1 MRENSDIKAIFFDAG
16 GTLLYIHPSVGKVY
30 AEVSREMGVD
40 LSDER
45 IESRLREIW
54 EDYAPTN
61 AVRDGDYRASDEQ
74 DRKMWKEFL
83 RRLYDDLD
91 PLQDLAFDAWFQQ
104 VFDRFGKPKT
114 FKLYEET
121 MDTLKRLRNDG
132 YQVGIVSN
140 WDSRLISICEGLG
153 VDEHVDFIL
162 PSAVAGYRK
171 PSSNI
176 FEQALETAE
185 VAPDEAMHIGDKEL
199 DDYRGSRSAGLTPVL
214 LDRND
219 QHTEQDR
226 NIISSLDQVTRLLNT
241 QKIDLT

>member
-1 MRENSDIKAIFFDAG
+1 
-16 GTLLYIHPSVGKVY
+16 
-30 AEVSREMGVD
+30 
-40 LSDER
+40 
-45 IESRLREIW
+45 
-54 EDYAPTN
+54 
-61 AVRDGDYRASDEQ
+61 
-74 DRKMWKEFL
+74 
-83 RRLYDDLD
+83 
-91 PLQDLAFDAWFQQ
+91 
-104 VFDRFGKPKT
+104 
-114 FKLYEET
+114 
-121 MDTLKRLRNDG
+121 
-132 YQVGIVSN
+132 VGIVSN